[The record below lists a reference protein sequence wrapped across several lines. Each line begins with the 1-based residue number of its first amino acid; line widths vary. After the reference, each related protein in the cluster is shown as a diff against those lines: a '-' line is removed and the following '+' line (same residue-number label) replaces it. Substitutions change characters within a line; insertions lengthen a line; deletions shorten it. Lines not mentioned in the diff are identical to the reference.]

1 MIAQQMRGADGVKI
15 AVLRK
20 GRASLEFFQAAAHAK
35 RSPYKK
41 WNMMNIIEQYLQRA
55 NEIIGNRS
63 KDEERYD
70 KEVLRW
76 LRKGKNIRKAINK
89 ANKKY
94 PSEALSI
101 DESNVNEVANHYDY
115 LLEHDNIIRKISH

>member
-1 MIAQQMRGADGVKI
+1 MD
-15 AVLRK
+15 
-20 GRASLEFFQAAAHAK
+20 FFG
-35 RSPYKK
+35 
-41 WNMMNIIEQYLQRA
+41 QYLNRT
-55 NEIIGNRS
+55 NEIIGDRT

-76 LRKGKNIRKAINK
+76 LRKGKGIKKAIIK

-94 PSEALSI
+94 PKEALKV
-101 DESNVNEVANHYDY
+101 DEDNINDVATHYDY

>member
-1 MIAQQMRGADGVKI
+1 
-15 AVLRK
+15 
-20 GRASLEFFQAAAHAK
+20 
-35 RSPYKK
+35 
-41 WNMMNIIEQYLQRA
+41 MMNIIEQYLQRA

-94 PSEALSI
+94 PGESLSI
-101 DESNVNEVANHYDY
+101 DESNVNEVADHYDY

>member
-1 MIAQQMRGADGVKI
+1 MDF
-15 AVLRK
+15 L
-20 GRASLEFFQAAAHAK
+20 
-35 RSPYKK
+35 
-41 WNMMNIIEQYLQRA
+41 EQYLNTA
-55 NEIIGNRS
+55 NEIIGDRT

-76 LRKGKNIRKAINK
+76 LRKGKGKGIKKAINK

-94 PSEALSI
+94 PKEALKVDDNTI
-101 DESNVNEVANHYDY
+101 NEIASHYDY

>member
-1 MIAQQMRGADGVKI
+1 MDF
-15 AVLRK
+15 L
-20 GRASLEFFQAAAHAK
+20 
-35 RSPYKK
+35 
-41 WNMMNIIEQYLQRA
+41 EQYLNTA
-55 NEIIGNRS
+55 NEIIGDRT

-76 LRKGKNIRKAINK
+76 LRKGIKKAINK

-94 PSEALSI
+94 PKEALKVDDNPI
-101 DESNVNEVANHYDY
+101 NEIASHYDY

>member
-1 MIAQQMRGADGVKI
+1 MID
-15 AVLRK
+15 
-20 GRASLEFFQAAAHAK
+20 FF
-35 RSPYKK
+35 
-41 WNMMNIIEQYLQRA
+41 EQYLQRA
-55 NEIIGNRS
+55 NEIVGDRT

-94 PSEALSI
+94 PKEALSV
-101 DESNVNEVANHYDY
+101 DESNINDVASHYDY
-115 LLEHDNIIRKISH
+115 LLEHENIIRKISH